1 MRIEQVH
8 ISLSHQHFVD
18 EFLERWN
25 LRLYDN
31 PEEPALFWGLY
42 PDWDEELKCEKDSSP
57 DVDAYNS
64 HNSFKALIPG
74 GVEWKR
80 GMFDLI
86 DTKNI
91 NLVAVDEIEIGINEK
106 YNLPHKFIKIP
117 YFDFD
122 KYEPTVLGDKIYSH
136 IPLRENSGD
145 WGKNF
150 EKMFHY
156 ERLMNLFGEDRFCF
170 PKEWVTPQECIK
182 YFNQSFVNIKP
193 HLIRGFNT
201 SWKLGSMGRNTIT
214 TNITSAPNYLHYDSD
229 DELKKLVD
237 EESKKIGTI
246 QENKL
251 WDYFHQS
258 DDWLHEEYWK

>member
-1 MRIEQVH
+1 MRIEQGYV
-8 ISLSHQHFVD
+8 SPALSHLED
-18 EFLERWN
+18 EFLDRWN
-25 LRLYDN
+25 LKKYN
-31 PEEPALFWGLY
+31 NENEPSVFFGLY
-42 PDWDEELKCEKDSSP
+42 FDWDEELKCS
-57 DVDAYNS
+57 
-64 HNSFKALIPG
+64 
-74 GVEWKR
+74 
-80 GMFDLI
+80 
-86 DTKNI
+86 KNI
-91 NLVAVDEIEIGINEK
+91 SKDVNVYNNHDGFKVLLCGGIEYSGGQFNMVDKESLNLVAVDDWEVDACKREK
-106 YNLPHKFIKIP
+106 LPYKHLKIS
-117 YFDFD
+117 YFDFN
-122 KYEPTVLGDKIYSH
+122 KYPRTKLGDKIYSH

-182 YFNQSFVNIKP
+182 YFNKSFVNIKP
-193 HLIRGFNT
+193 HRIRGQNT
-201 SWKLGSMGRNTIT
+201 SWKLGSMGRNTIAV
-214 TNITSAPNYLHYDSD
+214 NLEDAPNYLHYDSD
-229 DELKKLVD
+229 DELKRLVD

>member
-1 MRIEQVH
+1 MRIEQGYV
-8 ISLSHQHFVD
+8 SPALSHLED

-25 LRLYDN
+25 LKKYNNDN
-31 PEEPALFWGLY
+31 EPSVFFGLY
-42 PDWDEELKCEKDSSP
+42 CDWDEELKYSKNISR
-57 DVDAYNS
+57 DVDVYNN
-64 HNSFKALIPG
+64 HDGFKVLLCG
-74 GVEWKR
+74 GVEWKQNIFS
-80 GMFDLI
+80 MI

-91 NLVAVDEIEIGINEK
+91 NLVAVDEIEIGINKK
-106 YNLPHKFIKIP
+106 YNLPHKYLKIP
-117 YFDFD
+117 YFDFNE
-122 KYEPTVLGDKIYSH
+122 YPTTKLGDKIYSH
-136 IPLRENSGD
+136 IPFREMGGE
-145 WGKNF
+145 WGKKF
-150 EKMFHY
+150 EEMFHY

-182 YFNQSFVNIKP
+182 YFNQSFVNLKP

-229 DELKKLVD
+229 DELKRLVE

-258 DDWLHEEYWK
+258 DDWLYEGYWK